1 MSDPSQETS
10 LTLETEIP
18 LAPSLNPNLGHVLTL
33 SITRGGVLLFCFLS
47 SLRRLQ
53 HSYISTILPIQAA
66 KMADSQ
72 KEVVYKPPDPGVMH
86 QEFRHP
92 PIVPPVVETPPP
104 QKTVC
109 GIPRI
114 IFWLIV
120 VIALLVIVVIGI
132 AVGLGVGL
140 TRGQSMASFFL
151 QLSFKSLPASLRDI
165 YHPC

>member
-1 MSDPSQETS
+1 
-10 LTLETEIP
+10 
-18 LAPSLNPNLGHVLTL
+18 
-33 SITRGGVLLFCFLS
+33 
-47 SLRRLQ
+47 
-53 HSYISTILPIQAA
+53 
-66 KMADSQ
+66 MADSQ
-72 KEVVYKPPDPGVMH
+72 KEVVYKPPDPGPMH

-92 PIVPPVVETPPP
+92 PIVPPAVERPPP

-120 VIALLVIVVIGI
+120 VIALLVIAVIGI

-140 TRGQSMASFFL
+140 TRGQSMASFTTFFIS
-151 QLSFKSLPASLRDI
+151 LSASLRDI